1 MAKLDPKLRRHALL
15 LCLPTVAVV
24 LCGVYFLAAILPDW
38 ERKDGERLAQETL
51 AMAREINEN
60 NAAFVWEHERGI
72 VRGGEECRRRFPA
85 DMAWKDWN
93 SRTGTKSKDNMWGY
107 EDDPGGRLVW
117 RRAGDL
123 IYGRW
128 CPDLALFGY
137 TRCFGIAV
145 PAAMAVLIAMTA
157 FGVRYFIGYVRTR
170 DDFLAASAHDL
181 TTPLVGMRYLIGRR
195 DDEARRLN
203 ERMLRIVANITDFL
217 QLGGRRP
224 RPDCRRVDLR
234 EAYAEAYGIFRDDF
248 RDALGGDDVPVAVAG
263 DNFEVLAD
271 PTLLVQTIWNIL
283 GNDLKYAVSAGGSL
297 AVEFARSGSFAIV
310 RFADNG
316 PGMSAAQR
324 RRAFDRYYRARTV
337 LESGKGGFGI
347 GLCNAREFA
356 RAMRGEITVEE
367 NHPHGCI
374 FTLKLPLAAEDEKGV
389 E

>member
-1 MAKLDPKLRRHALL
+1 MATTDPKLRRHAVL

-24 LCGVYFLAAILPDW
+24 LCGGYFLAAIMPEW
-38 ERKDGERLAQETL
+38 ERKDRERLAQETF
-51 AMAREINEN
+51 ARARETGED
-60 NAAFVWEHERGI
+60 NAAFVWRHEYGI
-72 VRGGEECRRRFPA
+72 VRGGDDCRRRFPA

-93 SRTGTKSKDNMWGY
+93 SRTGTKSKENMWGW
-107 EDDPGGRLVW
+107 EDDAGGRLVW
-117 RRAGDL
+117 RRADEL
-123 IYGRW
+123 VYGRW
-128 CPDLALFGY
+128 CADLAPFGY
-137 TRCFGIAV
+137 ARLFGIAV
-145 PAAMAVLIAMTA
+145 PAALAVLVAMTA
-157 FGVRYFIGYVRTR
+157 IGVRYFVGYVRTR

-224 RPDCRRVDLR
+224 GPDCRRIDLR
-234 EAYAEAYGIFRDDF
+234 EAYAEAYGLFRDDF
-248 RDALGGDDVPVAVAG
+248 RDALGGDVSVTAEG
-263 DNFEVLAD
+263 DGFEVLAD

-283 GNDLKYAVSAGGSL
+283 GNDLKYAVAAGGGL
-297 AVEFARSGSFAIV
+297 AVEFVRNGRFAAV
-310 RFADNG
+310 RFADLG

-356 RAMRGEITVEE
+356 RAMGGDLTVGE
-367 NHPHGCI
+367 NSPHGCI
-374 FTLKLPLAAEDEKGV
+374 FTLKLPLAPAEEGEAV
-389 E
+389 